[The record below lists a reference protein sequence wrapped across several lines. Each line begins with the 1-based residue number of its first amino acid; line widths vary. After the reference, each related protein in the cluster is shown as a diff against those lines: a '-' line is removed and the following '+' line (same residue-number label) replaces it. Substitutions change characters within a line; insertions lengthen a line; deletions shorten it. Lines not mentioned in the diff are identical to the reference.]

1 MRRLSPGAP
10 WPAAA
15 VGLCCLAWLALT
27 AGWRPLTMP
36 DEGRYVGVAWEMLR
50 SGNWTVPTLDGLP
63 FFHKPPLLY
72 WFTAASLAVFGPN
85 EWAARLGPV
94 LAASASAWGLF
105 LFVRRW
111 VDEAS
116 ARLSLLVLLTM
127 PMFFIGAQF
136 TNHDMLVAGCIGVT
150 VVLAAH
156 ATLAA
161 EIGQPHRWPLLGAFV
176 FAALGVLAKGLIGFV
191 LPVMMIF
198 TWVIATRRPKALLHL
213 VWPPGLIAFALVAAP
228 WFVAMQRHFDSFFH
242 YFFVVQHFQR
252 FSAGGFNNAQPFF
265 FFVPVVLLLSLPW
278 SVWIYR
284 AVRLSWSRGESAH
297 ERARRDVRWL
307 MWAWALVVIVF
318 FSIPQSK
325 LVGYVLPALPPL
337 AFLLADAVLAGRAGR
352 PVDGP
357 EPRWLS
363 FLVMGAGV
371 LCVGVAVAAAFFPR
385 NSVKLA
391 ARDALLRMNPGE
403 PVVMLDR
410 YAYDAA
416 FYLRLA
422 HPAYVVE
429 DWTAARRRGGDNW
442 RMELLDAGDFDPA
455 LAARVLVGADHLP
468 KLLCRPTGT
477 WIIGDSKAESRYPW
491 LARAEAV
498 SGQEDV
504 ADGTAEPAKTRRGK
518 RANDLAI
525 WRFSGSPASDPHCL
539 ETPTSGSPE
548 TLPPPPSPAPT
559 SEASRSGPRSSAAP
573 ARKPIG

>member
-1 MRRLSPGAP
+1 MRRVSPGTP
-10 WPAAA
+10 WSAAA
-15 VGLCCLAWLALT
+15 VALCCVAWLALT

-50 SGNWTVPTLDGLP
+50 SGNWTVPTLNGLP

-72 WFTAASLAVFGPN
+72 WLTAASIAVFGPN

-105 LFVRRW
+105 IFVRRW

-150 VVLAAH
+150 VLLAAQ

-161 EIGQPHRWPLLGAFV
+161 EAGQPHRWALLGAFI
-176 FAALGVLAKGLIGFV
+176 FAALGMLAKGLIGFV
-191 LPVMMIF
+191 LPVMVIF
-198 TWVIATRRPKALLHL
+198 VWALVTRRPKALLHL

-228 WFVAMQRHFDSFFH
+228 WFVAMQGRFESFFH

-278 SVWIYR
+278 SMWIYR
-284 AVRLSWSRGESAH
+284 AIRLQWTRGSSAA
-297 ERARRDVRWL
+297 EQKRRDVRWL

-318 FSIPQSK
+318 FSIPKSK

-352 PVDGP
+352 PIDGP

-363 FLVMGAGV
+363 FLVMGAAV
-371 LCVGVAVAAAFFPR
+371 LCVGVAVGAAFFPR

-391 ARDALLRMNPGE
+391 ARDAVLRMKPGE
-403 PVVMLDR
+403 PVLMLDR

-422 HPAYVVE
+422 QPAYVVE
-429 DWTAARRRGGDNW
+429 DWAAARRAGGDNW
-442 RMELLDAGDFDPA
+442 RMELLDAGDFDA
-455 LAARVLVGADHLP
+455 TLAARLLLGVDRLP
-468 KLLCRPTGT
+468 AVLCRPTAS
-477 WIIGDSKAESRYPW
+477 WIIGDAKADQRYPW
-491 LARAEAV
+491 LVLAEGV
-498 SGQEDV
+498 SGQVGQE
-504 ADGTAEPAKTRRGK
+504 ASGHPSASPKRGN

-525 WRFSGSPASDPHCL
+525 RRFAGSPASDARCL

-548 TLPPPPSPAPT
+548 TSPPPPSPAPT
-559 SEASRSGPRSSAAP
+559 SEASRTGPRSSAVP
-573 ARKPIG
+573 ARKSLG

>member
-1 MRRLSPGAP
+1 MRRVSPGAP
-10 WPAAA
+10 WPAAT
-15 VGLCCLAWLALT
+15 VGLCCVVWLALT

-72 WFTAASLAVFGPN
+72 WLTAASMAVFGPN

-111 VDEAS
+111 LDEAS

-150 VVLAAH
+150 LLLAAH

-161 EIGQPHRWPLLGAFV
+161 EAGKPHRWALLGAFV
-176 FAALGVLAKGLIGFV
+176 FAALGMLAKGLIGFV
-191 LPVMMIF
+191 LPVMIIF
-198 TWVIATRRPKALLHL
+198 AWVVVTRRPKALLHL
-213 VWPPGLIAFALVAAP
+213 VWPPGLIAFVLVAAP
-228 WFVAMQRHFDSFFH
+228 WFVAMQGRFESFFH

-284 AVRLSWSRGESAH
+284 ALRLQWSRGAEA
-297 ERARRDVRWL
+297 EPKRRDVRWL

-352 PVDGP
+352 PVDRP

-363 FLVMGAGV
+363 FLVMGAAV

-391 ARDALLRMNPGE
+391 ARDAVLRMNPGE
-403 PVVMLDR
+403 PVLMLDR

-422 HPAYVVE
+422 QPAYVVE
-429 DWTAARRRGGDNW
+429 DWAAARLKGGDNW
-442 RMELLDAGDFDPA
+442 RLELLDAGDFDPA
-455 LAARVLVGADHLP
+455 LAARLLIGADRLP

-477 WIIGDSKAESRYPW
+477 WIIGDDKADQRYPW

-498 SGQEDV
+498 SGQEGSQ
-504 ADGTAEPAKTRRGK
+504 DGGQAPASASRGK

-525 WRFSGSPASDPHCL
+525 WRFAGSPASDARCR
-539 ETPTSGSPE
+539 ETPRSGSPE

-559 SEASRSGPRSSAAP
+559 SEASRIGPRSSAMP
-573 ARKPIG
+573 ARKPLG